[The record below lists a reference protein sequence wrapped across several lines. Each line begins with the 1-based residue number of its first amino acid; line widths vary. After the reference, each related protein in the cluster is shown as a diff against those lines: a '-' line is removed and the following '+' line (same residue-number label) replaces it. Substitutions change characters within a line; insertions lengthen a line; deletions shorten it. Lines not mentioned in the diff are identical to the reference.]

1 MKLSICVPVYKS
13 ETILEKFVETI
24 QKEVN
29 FVSDMELI
37 LVNDCS
43 PDNSWQK
50 IVELKQKYDFIVG
63 VNLIKNFSQH
73 NAVMAALNEASGDI
87 IITMDDDLQHNPAD
101 IVKLYNQIINEKFDV
116 CYTKFLNREH
126 KSWKVWGSK
135 FNDMVANLLVNKP
148 RDLYL
153 SPFRAMTKQVRDFII
168 SYDGPYPYV
177 DGLILSVTNNIG
189 VVEVEHN
196 KRFEGEGNYSFVKS
210 VSLWTKMATGFSV
223 LPLRLATYIGLIVS
237 FSAFLFGI
245 VLILN
250 KLIFGVSLVG
260 WTSTI
265 VIILFLGGI
274 QLMTLGILGEYIGR
288 IYLKLNGKKQ
298 FIIKE
303 KTNARI

>member
-1 MKLSICVPVYKS
+1 
-13 ETILEKFVETI
+13 
-24 QKEVN
+24 
-29 FVSDMELI
+29 
-37 LVNDCS
+37 
-43 PDNSWQK
+43 
-50 IVELKQKYDFIVG
+50 
-63 VNLIKNFSQH
+63 
-73 NAVMAALNEASGDI
+73 
-87 IITMDDDLQHNPAD
+87 
-101 IVKLYNQIINEKFDV
+101 
-116 CYTKFLNREH
+116 
-126 KSWKVWGSK
+126 VWGSK
-135 FNDMVANLLVNKP
+135 FNDMVANLLIDKP
-148 RDLYL
+148 KDLYL

-223 LPLRLATYIGLIVS
+223 LPLRLATYVGLIVS

-303 KTNARI
+303 KTDARV

>member
-29 FVSDMELI
+29 FVADMELI

-73 NAVMAALNEASGDI
+73 NAVMTALNEASGDI

-101 IVKLYNQIINEKFDV
+101 IVKLYNKIINENFDV

-148 RDLYL
+148 KDLYL

-196 KRFEGEGNYSFVKS
+196 KRFQGEGNYSFVKS

-223 LPLRLATYIGLIVS
+223 LPLRLATYVGLIVS
-237 FSAFLFGI
+237 FSAFIFGI

-250 KLIFGVSLVG
+250 KLIFGVSSVG
-260 WTSTI
+260 WTSII

>member
-43 PDNSWQK
+43 PDNSWEK
-50 IVELKQKYDFIVG
+50 IVKLKQKYDFIVG

-101 IVKLYNQIINEKFDV
+101 IVKLYNKIINEKFDV

-148 RDLYL
+148 KDLYL

-189 VVEVEHN
+189 VVEVVHN

-223 LPLRLATYIGLIVS
+223 LPLRLATYVGLIVS
-237 FSAFLFGI
+237 FTAFLFGI

>member
-73 NAVMAALNEASGDI
+73 NAVMAGLNEASGDI

-148 RDLYL
+148 KDLYL
-153 SPFRAMTKQVRDFII
+153 SPFRAMTKQIRDFII

-196 KRFEGEGNYSFVKS
+196 KRFQGEGNYSFVKS

-223 LPLRLATYIGLIVS
+223 LPLRLATYVGLIVS
-237 FSAFLFGI
+237 FSAFIFGI

-250 KLIFGVSLVG
+250 KLIFGVSSVG
-260 WTSTI
+260 WTSII

>member
-153 SPFRAMTKQVRDFII
+153 SPFRAMTKQIRDLIVT
-168 SYDGPYPYV
+168 YDGPYPYV
-177 DGLILSVTNNIG
+177 DGLILSVTNHIG
-189 VVEVEHN
+189 VVKVEHN

-237 FSAFLFGI
+237 FIAFLFGI
-245 VLILN
+245 ALILN

-303 KTNARI
+303 KTDARI